1 MVTSHRTKVSSD
13 DDDEGDDYDEGD
25 EEDYDDE
32 EVDDDV
38 NDDVLSWISYVIM
51 FH

>member
-1 MVTSHRTKVSSD
+1 MTSHRTKVSSD
-13 DDDEGDDYDEGD
+13 DDDEGDK
-25 EEDYDDE
+25 EDYDDE

-38 NDDVLSWISYVIM
+38 NDDVLSWISYVLM